1 MAVPS
6 KINLYPVAK
15 EFSTVESV
23 DPVAVATG
31 VFDKAIVGKGGVR
44 NYVVCIATCFCIQ
57 VKQFFDRRQPWIIYI
72 IGRKQSLKVDQ
83 RI

>member
-31 VFDKAIVGKGGVR
+31 VFDVGLGEGFEAVAEELPL
-44 NYVVCIATCFCIQ
+44 CSTT
-57 VKQFFDRRQPWIIYI
+57 
-72 IGRKQSLKVDQ
+72 
-83 RI
+83 